1 MASTQKTKTPVSDA
15 RKASMKAYYESKK
28 QQINKNRLLNRIKS
42 GKQKGLQRAKLELYD
57 WTDEEYA
64 FLEDLVNEKV
74 VKKTTTAK
82 PRRVVTQQEEE
93 ESVDTE
99 QTVFTKDEFES
110 ALLADTKAVTDG
122 SKTQWRIV
130 YRNYKR
136 LFDFNDE
143 NFTDFLNVF
152 TDDEIEEI
160 LRTAY
165 PNPKTL
171 IKQMQFIPKLY
182 NILGDP
188 FQKFL
193 TDARYKIWDR
203 KQNQV
208 SQEVKAGNNTRK
220 EQTGIDHVPA
230 FVNMF
235 KNELQ
240 LRSKSPGTVQ
250 HALAVMY
257 TIGVYKDLSKLNDP
271 TFIPRL
277 DYDDVRLVD
286 DESQI
291 DLTAKAKWYNLKTG
305 RLLINDLKTDRFYT
319 YDYNLN
325 NTAKRQIDLY
335 LTKTKKKVGEKL
347 FNLSTKKMPEA
358 VKKSIGIGNRQY
370 RKMFQNVYHKVF
382 KVKIEQMSNP
392 MGHDVDTAIN
402 TYMDS
407 YTYTESER
415 ATALAAIKTQVA
427 LNSK

>member
-1 MASTQKTKTPVSDA
+1 MASTQKTKKPVSDA
-15 RKASMKAYYESKK
+15 RKASMKIYYDSKK

-64 FLEDLVNEKV
+64 FLEPLVNEKV
-74 VKKTTTAK
+74 VKKTTTTK
-82 PRRVVTQQEEE
+82 PRAVETQQEEQ
-93 ESVDTE
+93 ESDTE
-99 QTVFTKDEFES
+99 QTVFTKDQFES
-110 ALLADTKAVTDG
+110 ALMTDTKTVTDG
-122 SKTQWRIV
+122 SKNQWRIV
-130 YRNYKR
+130 YRNYQR
-136 LFDFNDE
+136 LFDFSDD

-152 TDDEIEEI
+152 TDDEIAEI
-160 LRTAY
+160 LTTAY
-165 PNPKTL
+165 PNVKTR
-171 IKQMQFIPKLY
+171 IKQFQYIPKLR
-182 NILGDP
+182 NIMGEP

-203 KQNQV
+203 KQNEV
-208 SQEVKAGNNTRK
+208 SQLVKSSNNTRK
-220 EQTGIDHVPA
+220 EETGIDHVPA
-230 FVNMF
+230 FINMF

-250 HALAVMY
+250 HALAVVY
-257 TIGVYKDLSKLNDP
+257 TIGVYKNISKLDDP

-286 DESQI
+286 DDSQI
-291 DLTAKAKWYNLKTG
+291 DSTTKAKWYNLKTG

-319 YDYNLN
+319 YDYTLN
-325 NTAKRQIDLY
+325 DTAKKYIDMY
-335 LTKTKKKVGEKL
+335 LLKTKKKAGEKL

-358 VKKSIGIGNRQY
+358 VKKSIGVGNREY
-370 RKMFQNVYHKVF
+370 RKAFQNVYHKVF

-407 YTYTESER
+407 YTYTEPER
-415 ATALAAIKTQVA
+415 KNALNAIKTQIA

>member
-1 MASTQKTKTPVSDA
+1 MASQTRQTKKPISDA
-15 RKASMKAYYESKK
+15 RKASMKMYYDSKK

-64 FLEDLVNEKV
+64 FLENLVNEKV
-74 VKKTTTAK
+74 VKKTTTK
-82 PRRVVTQQEEE
+82 PRAVVTQQEEE
-93 ESVDTE
+93 ESDTE
-99 QTVFTKDEFES
+99 QTVFTKDQFES
-110 ALLADTKAVTDG
+110 ALMADTKTVTAG
-122 SKTQWRIV
+122 SKDQWRIV

-171 IKQMQFIPKLY
+171 IKQMQFIPKLR
-182 NILGDP
+182 NIMGEL

-203 KQNQV
+203 KQNNV
-208 SQEVKAGNNTRK
+208 SQEVKSSNNTRK
-220 EQTGIDHVPA
+220 EETGIDHVPA
-230 FVNMF
+230 FINMF

-257 TIGVYKDLSKLNDP
+257 TIGVYKDLAKLNEP

-286 DESQI
+286 DDSQI
-291 DLTAKAKWYNLKTG
+291 NTTAKAKWYNMKSG
-305 RLLINDLKTDRFYT
+305 RLVVNDLKTDRFYT
-319 YDYNLN
+319 YDYKLN
-325 NTAKRQIDLY
+325 DMAKKYIDMY
-335 LTKTKKKVGEKL
+335 LLKTKKKAGDKL
-347 FNLSTKKMPEA
+347 FNLSSKKLPEA
-358 VKKSIGIGNRQY
+358 VKNAIGVGNRIY
-370 RKMFQNVYHKVF
+370 RKAFQNVYHKVF
-382 KVKIEQMSNP
+382 KVKIEQMSDP

-402 TYMDS
+402 TYMDT

-415 ATALAAIKTQVA
+415 ATALNAVRAQVA
-427 LNSK
+427 LNAK